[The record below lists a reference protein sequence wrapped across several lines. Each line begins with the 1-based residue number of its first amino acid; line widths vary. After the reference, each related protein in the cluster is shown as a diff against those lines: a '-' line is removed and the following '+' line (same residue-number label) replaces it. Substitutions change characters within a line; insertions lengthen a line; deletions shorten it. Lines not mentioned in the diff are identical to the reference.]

1 MEQQSKKIKFFVLG
15 VLFLL
20 PITVYLF
27 FASGVNNFGKLP
39 VVTEN
44 VSEISAFKDLE
55 GQSVQLENRIT
66 VLGFFGEDLLENQ
79 AYAYN
84 LAHKI
89 YKKNHQFEEFQFVI
103 LLPESARNQALILK
117 NKIEEIAPT
126 TAWRF
131 AFGDTAAIEQVFSS
145 LDSGLVL
152 RENSASPFVFIIDK
166 ERNLR
171 GRDDDDDA
179 KGGILYGFDSSIIA
193 EINNKM
199 SDDVKVLLAEY
210 RDARKDKST
219 RKKS

>member
-1 MEQQSKKIKFFVLG
+1 MEQQSKKAKFLVLG

-44 VSEISAFKDLE
+44 VAEISTFKDLE
-55 GQSVQLENRIT
+55 GKPVQLENRIT
-66 VLGFFGEDLLENQ
+66 VLGFFGEDLIDNQ
-79 AYAYN
+79 AYAFN

-126 TAWRF
+126 SAWRF
-131 AFGDTAAIEQVFSS
+131 AFGATKEIETVFDS
-145 LDSGLVL
+145 LNSGYSLNAL
-152 RENSASPFVFIIDK
+152 IASPYVFIIDK

-179 KGGILYGFDSSIIA
+179 KDGILYGFDSSIIA

>member
-1 MEQQSKKIKFFVLG
+1 MEQQAQRGKFFVLG

-39 VVTEN
+39 VITEN
-44 VSEISAFKDLE
+44 VTEITAFKDLQ
-55 GQSVQLENRIT
+55 GKSLQLQDKIT
-66 VLGFFGEDLLENQ
+66 ILGFFGENLLDNQ
-79 AYAYN
+79 AYAFN

-103 LLPESARNQALILK
+103 LLPESARNQALLLK
-117 NKIEEIAPT
+117 KKIDEIAPT

-131 AFGDTAAIEQVFSS
+131 GFGEKKDIEHVFYS
-145 LDSGLVL
+145 LESGLKL
-152 RENSASPFVFIIDK
+152 NTISASPYVFIIDK
-166 ERNLR
+166 DKNLR

-179 KGGILYGFDSSIIA
+179 ENGILYGFDSSIIA

-210 RDARKDKST
+210 RDARKDKSK
-219 RKKS
+219 RKI

>member
-1 MEQQSKKIKFFVLG
+1 MEQQPQKKKFLVLA

-39 VVTEN
+39 VVSEN
-44 VSEISAFKDLE
+44 VSEISNFKDLD
-55 GQSVQLENRIT
+55 GASVQLEDRIT
-66 VLGFFGEDLLENQ
+66 VLGFFGDNLLDNK
-79 AYAYN
+79 AYAFN

-89 YKKNHQFEEFQFVI
+89 YKKNHQFKEFQFVI

-126 TAWRF
+126 TSWKF
-131 AFGDTAAIEQVFSS
+131 AFSEPKEIEQVFNSLNSRLTLRADNSS
-145 LDSGLVL
+145 
-152 RENSASPFVFIIDK
+152 PYVFIIDK

-179 KGGILYGFDSSIIA
+179 EDGILYGFDSSIIA

-210 RDARKDKST
+210 RDARKDKSK
-219 RKKS
+219 RKI

>member
-1 MEQQSKKIKFFVLG
+1 MEQQPQKAKFFVLA

-39 VVTEN
+39 VITEHIT
-44 VSEISAFKDLE
+44 EISAFKDLQ
-55 GQSVQLENRIT
+55 GNPVQLEDRIT
-66 VLGFFGEDLLENQ
+66 VLGFFGEDVLENK
-79 AYAYN
+79 AYSFN

-103 LLPESARNQALILK
+103 LLPESARNQALLLK

-131 AFGDTAAIEQVFSS
+131 AFGEPKEIERVFYS
-145 LDSGLVL
+145 LNSGLIL
-152 RENSASPFVFIIDK
+152 KENGASPYVFIIDK

-179 KGGILYGFDSSIIA
+179 SNGIIYGFDSSIIA

>member
-1 MEQQSKKIKFFVLG
+1 MKQQSQKLKFVVLG

-44 VSEISAFKDLE
+44 VVEIYAFKDLD
-55 GQSVQLENRIT
+55 GNAVQLEDRIT
-66 VLGFFGEDLLENQ
+66 VLGFFGDNLIENQ
-79 AYAYN
+79 AYAFN

-89 YKKNHQFEEFQFVI
+89 YKKNHQFEEFQFMI

-117 NKIEEIAPT
+117 TKIEEIAPT
-126 TAWRF
+126 TSWKF
-131 AFGDTAAIEQVFSS
+131 AFGEPNQIAIVFNSLGSNLKLENNNSS
-145 LDSGLVL
+145 SY
-152 RENSASPFVFIIDK
+152 VFIIDK
-166 ERNLR
+166 ERNVR
-171 GRDDDDDA
+171 GRDDDDGAED
-179 KGGILYGFDSSIIA
+179 GILYGFDSSIIA

-219 RKKS
+219 RKK

>member
-1 MEQQSKKIKFFVLG
+1 MEQQSKKTKFLVLG
-15 VLFLL
+15 ILFLL

-39 VVTEN
+39 VVAEN

-55 GQSVQLENRIT
+55 GNSVQLENRIT
-66 VLGFFGEDLLENQ
+66 ILGFFGDNLLENR
-79 AYAYN
+79 AYAFN

-89 YKKNHQFEEFQFVI
+89 YKKNHQFEEFQFII
-103 LLPESARNQALILK
+103 LLPESARNQALIIK
-117 NKIEEIAPT
+117 NKIDEIAPT
-126 TAWRF
+126 TAWKF
-131 AFGDTAAIEQVFSS
+131 AFGEPNEIERVFYS
-145 LDSGLVL
+145 LNSGLVL
-152 RENSASPFVFIIDK
+152 RENSSSPYVFIIDK

-171 GRDDDDDA
+171 GRDDDDDTED
-179 KGGILYGFDSSIIA
+179 GIIYGFDSSIIA

>member
-1 MEQQSKKIKFFVLG
+1 MEQQPQKKKFLVLA

-39 VVTEN
+39 VVSEN

-55 GQSVQLENRIT
+55 GKPVQLEDRIT
-66 VLGFFGEDLLENQ
+66 VLGFFGDNLLDNK
-79 AYAYN
+79 AYAFN

-103 LLPESARNQALILK
+103 LLPESARNQALVLK

-126 TAWRF
+126 TSWKF
-131 AFGDTAAIEQVFSS
+131 AFGEPKEIEQVFNS
-145 LDSGLVL
+145 LNSGLVL
-152 RENSASPFVFIIDK
+152 RQDNASPYVFIVDK

-179 KGGILYGFDSSIIA
+179 VDGILYGFDSSIIA

-210 RDARKDKST
+210 RDARKDKSK
-219 RKKS
+219 RKI

>member
-1 MEQQSKKIKFFVLG
+1 MEQQSKKAKFFVLG

-39 VVTEN
+39 IVTETIA
-44 VSEISAFKDLE
+44 EISSFKDLE
-55 GQSVQLENRIT
+55 GKPVQLQDRIT
-66 VLGFFGEDLLENQ
+66 VLGFFGEDLIENQ
-79 AYAYN
+79 AYAFN

-117 NKIEEIAPT
+117 HKIEEIAPT
-126 TAWRF
+126 SAWRF
-131 AFGDTAAIEQVFSS
+131 AFSESKEIERIFYS
-145 LDSGLVL
+145 LGSGLVL
-152 RENSASPFVFIIDK
+152 NENNSSPYVFIIDK

-179 KGGILYGFDSSIIA
+179 EDGILYGFDSSIIA